1 MGLSMN
7 SVKVHLTAI
16 TDFHPPI
23 KGFSVFTHSTMMRFL
38 KCLFNLFTYV
48 REATLLWDLNSVLSA
63 LRKKK
68 TFQILGEFL
77 FLHLSFRI
85 SFLVALCW
93 KGRRARS
100 TSG

>member
-68 TFQILGEFL
+68 TFQILGEFFVSSSL
-77 FLHLSFRI
+77 LQNLIPCSP
-85 SFLVALCW
+85 LLE
-93 KGRRARS
+93 G
-100 TSG
+100 